1 MYSSDVVI
9 WLHKVLICVK
19 PHKLTNYTFEKKN
32 FFWKFFWCFLSIFY
46 VVLAQI
52 QKNQYVLK
60 TSKSCLFET
69 IDIYLIGLFF
79 LILLQFLKKKHDQKK
94 NFFFKKI
101 FFDFWKS
108 PFLSIIRRDL
118 TKKKFENFKKKFFKK
133 NYFFKMSNEST
144 CVIRHKLKLYV
155 TKWPH
160 LRNTRIAFLWSKCLY
175 YCHTSQSKYKS

>member
-1 MYSSDVVI
+1 MYSSDVEI
-9 WLHKVLICVK
+9 LFHKALICVK

-79 LILLQFLKKKHDQKK
+79 LILLQFLKKKWP
-94 NFFFKKI
+94 KKI
-101 FFDFWKS
+101 FFSKIFFSNFWKS
-108 PFLSIIRRDL
+108 PFLSIIQRDL
-118 TKKKFENFKKKFFKK
+118 TKNFFWKFQKKYFQKKLFFW
-133 NYFFKMSNEST
+133 NE
-144 CVIRHKLKLYV
+144 
-155 TKWPH
+155 
-160 LRNTRIAFLWSKCLY
+160 
-175 YCHTSQSKYKS
+175 

>member
-1 MYSSDVVI
+1 MLFVYSSDVVI

-32 FFWKFFWCFLSIFY
+32 FFWKIFWCFLSIFY

-94 NFFFKKI
+94 FFFRLLKI
-101 FFDFWKS
+101 TFSEHNSARFDEKFF
-108 PFLSIIRRDL
+108 
-118 TKKKFENFKKKFFKK
+118 FENFKKKFFFQ
-133 NYFFKMSNEST
+133 FFFFQISNVSNW
-144 CVIRHKLKLYV
+144 VVWHKLKLKE
-155 TKWPH
+155 TKSPH
-160 LRNTRIAFLWSKCLY
+160 LRNT
-175 YCHTSQSKYKS
+175 

>member
-1 MYSSDVVI
+1 MCQTTQVDKLHI
-9 WLHKVLICVK
+9 W
-19 PHKLTNYTFEKKN
+19 KKKK
-32 FFWKFFWCFLSIFY
+32 FWKFFWGFLSIFY

-94 NFFFKKI
+94 FFETKI
-101 FFDFWKS
+101 FFFDFWKS

-118 TKKKFENFKKKFFKK
+118 TKKIFWKFQKK

-144 CVIRHKLKLYV
+144 CVIRHKLKLYE

-160 LRNTRIAFLWSKCLY
+160 LWNTWIAFLRPKCLCY
-175 YCHTSQSKYKS
+175 FHISQSKYKS

>member
-1 MYSSDVVI
+1 MLFVYSSDVVI

-69 IDIYLIGLFF
+69 VDIYLICLFF
-79 LILLQFLKKKHDQKK
+79 LILLQFWKKIMTTK
-94 NFFFKKI
+94 NFFQKIFFFRFLKITFSEHNSARFDEKKI
-101 FFDFWKS
+101 FWK
-108 PFLSIIRRDL
+108 FQ
-118 TKKKFENFKKKFFKK
+118 KKIFKRIFF
-133 NYFFKMSNEST
+133 SN
-144 CVIRHKLKLYV
+144 V
-155 TKWPH
+155 
-160 LRNTRIAFLWSKCLY
+160 
-175 YCHTSQSKYKS
+175 

>member
-1 MYSSDVVI
+1 MLFVYSSDVVI

-32 FFWKFFWCFLSIFY
+32 FFWKIFWCFLSIFY

-94 NFFFKKI
+94 NFFRLLKITFSEHNSARFDKKKI
-101 FFDFWKS
+101 
-108 PFLSIIRRDL
+108 
-118 TKKKFENFKKKFFKK
+118 FENFKKKIFKK

-144 CVIRHKLKLYV
+144 CVIRHKLKLYE
-155 TKWPH
+155 TKPPH
-160 LRNTRIAFLWSKCLY
+160 LRNTWIAFLWPKCLY
-175 YCHTSQSKYKS
+175 YCHINQSKYKS